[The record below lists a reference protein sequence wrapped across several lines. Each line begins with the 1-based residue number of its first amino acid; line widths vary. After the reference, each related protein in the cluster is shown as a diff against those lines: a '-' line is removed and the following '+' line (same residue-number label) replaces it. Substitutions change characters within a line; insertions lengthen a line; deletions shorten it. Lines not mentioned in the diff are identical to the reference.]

1 MSAFV
6 EMNDSDIER
15 IKQAITAATKP
26 VWSEHGPAAT
36 KVISAVRSALKSA
49 NKKKIKTANKKGD
62 KGKESVSIDDAPP
75 LVQRC
80 IDVMSGHDADESE
93 CIVATDSLHMKPGS
107 SKFSMTRAPRAFVLG
122 MDKLKAIKSQ
132 MKWLSSQIAKDKM
145 STAITAF
152 KPPITK
158 GIVKLLKEHMPKR
171 LSDNVVLPSDQAAL
185 FEDIFLPQAFVHSFI
200 HSSFHSFIHPFIHSF
215 IPMPMS
221 MSMSIDVYTH
231 TAFVQTDTHMAL
243 NMTPYGL
250 PEIRYL
256 IEGSYNVI
264 GIPLNVA
271 HPAAGS
277 LQDKI
282 NMALTPEGAARF
294 CTEAKKA
301 HGLQHIQVHVVM
313 PCKCNVM

>member
-200 HSSFHSFIHPFIHSF
+200 HSSFHSFIHSFIHSHAYVHVHVYRC
-215 IPMPMS
+215 I
-221 MSMSIDVYTH
+221 YTH
-231 TAFVQTDTHMAL
+231 
-243 NMTPYGL
+243 GL
-250 PEIRYL
+250 RAN
-256 IEGSYNVI
+256 G
-264 GIPLNVA
+264 
-271 HPAAGS
+271 H
-277 LQDKI
+277 
-282 NMALTPEGAARF
+282 
-294 CTEAKKA
+294 A
-301 HGLQHIQVHVVM
+301 HGPQHDAVWSAGDPLPHRRFLQRHRHSAQRGP
-313 PCKCNVM
+313 PCRRLAPG